1 MTQHV
6 PMCVMCGENE
16 VGTFQPHNEFCGDM
30 CADRAHDALEVDK
43 FYAGWTEDE
52 ADYCA
57 TDVEEVQQEDAVT
70 HNWAYEDHMAQWDND
85 PNPYDGT
92 YSEE

>member
-16 VGTFQPHNEFCGDM
+16 VGTFQPHNYFCGDM
-30 CADRAHDALEVDK
+30 CADRAHEALEVEK

-52 ADYCA
+52 ADYHA
-57 TDVEEVQQEDAVT
+57 DWRDEQVQEDVT
-70 HNWAYEDHMAQWDND
+70 
-85 PNPYDGT
+85 P
-92 YSEE
+92 